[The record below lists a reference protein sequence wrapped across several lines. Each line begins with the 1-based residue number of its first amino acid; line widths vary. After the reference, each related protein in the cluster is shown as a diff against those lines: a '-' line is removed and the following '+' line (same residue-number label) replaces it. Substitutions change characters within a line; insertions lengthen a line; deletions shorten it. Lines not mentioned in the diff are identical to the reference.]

1 MDVDFCL
8 TVPLLEQS
16 GFFMWLFGQHKNA
29 KFALMFDIF
38 IVVVSVIA
46 FVRGAFRGL
55 IGELA
60 GLAAIAL
67 GLYGAGRFGPMTE
80 ELIAPYFAGY
90 PTRLIA
96 FGLTLLVIV
105 LAVYF
110 ISNLVTRFAKM
121 AHLSVPNRIAG
132 GVFGVAKVLLIVSGV
147 LGLANRMWPGDE
159 GLLTEQQKDEMVT
172 YRFVESFAGYAF
184 PYIDKGLD
192 EVKNINPEN

>member
-1 MDVDFCL
+1 
-8 TVPLLEQS
+8 
-16 GFFMWLFGQHKNA
+16 
-29 KFALMFDIF
+29 MFDVF
-38 IVVVSVIA
+38 IVVVCVIA

-67 GLYGAGRFGPMTE
+67 GLYGAGRFAPVVE
-80 ELIAPYFAGY
+80 ELIASYLAGY
-90 PTRLIA
+90 PTRLLA

-105 LAVYF
+105 LAVYV
-110 ISNLVTRFAKM
+110 ISNLVTRFVKM
-121 AHLSVPNRIAG
+121 ASLSVPNRIAG

-147 LGLANRMWPGDE
+147 IGFANRMWPGEE

-192 EVKNINPEN
+192 AVKNINQEK